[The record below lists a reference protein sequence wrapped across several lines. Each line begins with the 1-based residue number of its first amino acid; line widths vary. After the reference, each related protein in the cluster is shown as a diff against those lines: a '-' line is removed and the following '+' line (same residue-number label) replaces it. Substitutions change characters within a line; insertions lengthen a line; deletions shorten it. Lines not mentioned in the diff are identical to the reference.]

1 MHWQTHT
8 VFNQPIPLNNSNLY
22 LSDGALCEAVTREG
36 AGWDSDFLASIGQ
49 QLGTAESLELGRL
62 ANVNPPELLRYDAQG
77 RRLDDVRFH
86 PAWHL
91 LMQALCTNRVHNLA
105 WEEDARS
112 GAFVAR
118 AARFMLHAQVEAGS
132 LCPITMTFA
141 ATPLLLQML
150 PTPFQDWT
158 TPLLSDRYDSHLL
171 PGGQKRGLLIG
182 MGMTEKQ
189 GGSDVMSN
197 TTRAER
203 LEDGS
208 YRLVGHKWFF
218 SVPQSDAHLV
228 LAQTAG
234 GLSCFFVPRFL
245 PDGQRNAI
253 RLERLKDKL
262 GNRSNASCEV
272 EFQDAIGWLLG
283 QEGEGIRLILKMG
296 GMTRF
301 DCALGSHAMMRRAF
315 SLAIYHAHQ
324 RHVFGNPLI
333 QQPLMRHVLSRMA
346 LQLEGQ
352 TALLFRLA
360 RAWDRRADAKE
371 ALWARLFTPAAK
383 FVICKRGMPFVAEAM
398 EVLGGIGYC
407 EESELP
413 RLYRE
418 MPVNSIWEGS
428 GNIMCLDVLRVLNKQ
443 AGVYDLLSEAFVE
456 VKGQDR
462 YFDRAVRRL
471 QQQLRKPAVQSSL
484 DESELFCEF
493 KSLRCERL
501 LYSLKLRCVI
511 RQRADS
517 FLNSLELSG
526 IVRQRLDGSHDS
538 VAFLFEREGLS
549 LHGVL
554 DKSKLAFQREGL
566 CLHGSLDDSELGVDS
581 SINRVEH
588 ILDGLQLGLL
598 VGIHLV
604 DGSRK
609 LGNGLLVL

>member
-8 VFNQPIPLNNSNLY
+8 VFNQPVPLNNSNLY
-22 LSDGALCEAVTREG
+22 LSDSALCEAVIREG
-36 AGWDSDFLASIGQ
+36 AGWDSDLLASIGQ

-62 ANVNPPELLRYDAQG
+62 ANAFPPELLRYDPQG
-77 RRLDDVRFH
+77 QRLDDVRFH

-91 LMQALCTNRVHNLA
+91 LMQGLCANRVHNLA
-105 WEEDARS
+105 WEEDVRQ
-112 GAFVAR
+112 GTFVAR
-118 AARFMLHAQVEAGS
+118 AARFMLHAQVEAGT
-132 LCPITMTFA
+132 LCPVTMTFA

-150 PTPFQDWT
+150 PAPFHDWL

-189 GGSDVMSN
+189 GGSDVLSN
-197 TTRAER
+197 TTQAER
-203 LEDGS
+203 LADGS

-228 LAQTAG
+228 LAQVKG

-262 GNRSNASCEV
+262 GNHSNASCEV
-272 EFQDAIGWLLG
+272 EFHDAIGWLLG
-283 QEGEGIRLILKMG
+283 EEGEGIRHILKMG

-301 DCALGSHAMMRRAF
+301 DCALGSHGMMRRAF
-315 SLAIYHAHQ
+315 SVAIYHAHQ
-324 RHVFGNPLI
+324 RQVFGKPLI
-333 QQPLMRHVLSRMA
+333 EQPMMRQVLGRMA

-371 ALWARLFTPAAK
+371 ALRARLFTPAAK
-383 FVICKRGMPFVAEAM
+383 FSVCKSGMPFVAEAM

-428 GNIMCLDVLRVLNKQ
+428 GNIMCLDVLRVLTKQ
-443 AGVYDLLSEAFVE
+443 PGIYEMLSEAFAE

-462 YFDRAVRRL
+462 HYDRMVRQL
-471 QQQLRKPAVQSSL
+471 QQRLRKPSEALGREITQQLFLLGCGAQMLRYASPPVAQAWCQMML
-484 DESELFCEF
+484 DTRGGLRLSEQVLNDLL
-493 KSLRCERL
+493 LRATGG
-501 LYSLKLRCVI
+501 LR
-511 RQRADS
+511 
-517 FLNSLELSG
+517 
-526 IVRQRLDGSHDS
+526 
-538 VAFLFEREGLS
+538 
-549 LHGVL
+549 
-554 DKSKLAFQREGL
+554 
-566 CLHGSLDDSELGVDS
+566 
-581 SINRVEH
+581 
-588 ILDGLQLGLL
+588 
-598 VGIHLV
+598 
-604 DGSRK
+604 
-609 LGNGLLVL
+609 